1 VSALRRAPAA
11 LQAAIFLLAV
21 LATAAQADPLGGP
34 GAGATYRTVRDI
46 DNRFTIMLPAAWKVT
61 TSHGDP
67 ALTAVSPP
75 ADAGL
80 PASLVIIVR
89 DLPVPISPETC
100 VYQAQYVTRRAIQRY
115 ASLDAGP
122 EHVGALP
129 AWSHAYVWTSK
140 TGEERRSIQVC
151 VTVGRRAILA
161 IGTTG
166 NRAARVRDDMPELM
180 RCIQSIRPATGSSAP
195 EQPRGGE

>member
-1 VSALRRAPAA
+1 MPVRRRAPIAFNA
-11 LQAAIFLLAV
+11 LIFLVAV
-21 LATAAQADPLGGP
+21 LAAAAQAAPLGGP
-34 GAGATYRTVRDI
+34 GAGATYRTIRDI
-46 DNRFTIMLPAAWKVT
+46 DNRFTIVVPAAWKVT
-61 TSHGDP
+61 TSRGDP
-67 ALTAVSPP
+67 TLTAVSPP
-75 ADAGL
+75 ADGGL

-122 EHVGALP
+122 ERVGPLP

-140 TGEERRSIQVC
+140 TGEERRSVQIC

-166 NRAARVRDDMPELM
+166 NRAARVRDDMPELI
-180 RCIQSIRPATGSSAP
+180 RCIQSIRPAAGPSAP